1 VQADKLTAMEK
12 PDRLVADGKTR
23 GWLALQGEAGDPGQ
37 MKLRAHD
44 IRKSYGQR
52 QVVKGV
58 CLEVSSGEIVGLLGP
73 NGAGKTTTFYILAGF
88 IEPESG
94 VIAID
99 GDDVTALP
107 MYARARRGL
116 GYLAQ
121 EPTVFRGLTV
131 EQNLRAVLERT
142 MPSRLDQMRRVKDL
156 LEEFG
161 LWELRRQ
168 KAWTLS
174 GGEKR
179 RLEVARAMINDPKI
193 IMLDEPF
200 VGIDPITVGDLKGM
214 ISRLK
219 ERGIGI
225 LITDHNVR
233 ETLPIIERAYLMF
246 DGKILVEGNSKQLLE
261 DPKARELYLGHD
273 FKI

>member
-1 VQADKLTAMEK
+1 
-12 PDRLVADGKTR
+12 
-23 GWLALQGEAGDPGQ
+23 
-37 MKLRAHD
+37 MKLRAIG
-44 IRKSYGQR
+44 IRKSYGDR
-52 QVVKGV
+52 QVVQGV
-58 CLEVSSGEIVGLLGP
+58 SLEVSSGEIVGLLGP
-73 NGAGKTTTFYILAGF
+73 NGAGKTTTFYSLAGF
-88 IEPESG
+88 IRPEAG
-94 VIAID
+94 AILID
-99 GDDVTALP
+99 AEDVTRLP
-107 MYARARRGL
+107 MFKRARRGL

-121 EPTVFRGLTV
+121 EPTVFRGLSV
-131 EQNLRAVLERT
+131 EENLRAVLERT
-142 MPSRLDQMRRVKDL
+142 VPSRLEQMRQVKDL

-168 KAWTLS
+168 KAATLS

-200 VGIDPITVGDLKGM
+200 VGIDPITVGDLKRT

-233 ETLPIIERAYLMF
+233 ETFPIIDRAYLIY
-246 DGKILVEGNSKQLLE
+246 DGKILAQGNSEQLLE
-261 DPKARELYLGHD
+261 DPKAREFYLGKD

>member
-1 VQADKLTAMEK
+1 
-12 PDRLVADGKTR
+12 
-23 GWLALQGEAGDPGQ
+23 
-37 MKLRAHD
+37 MKLSAHD
-44 IRKSYGQR
+44 IRKSYGER

-58 CLEVSSGEIVGLLGP
+58 SLEIASGEIVGLLGP
-73 NGAGKTTTFYILAGF
+73 NGAGKTTTFYSLAGF
-88 IEPESG
+88 IRPETGS
-94 VIAID
+94 IAID
-99 GDDVTALP
+99 GSDVTALP
-107 MYARARRGL
+107 MFARARRGL

-142 MPSRLDQMRRVKDL
+142 LPSRLEQMRRVKEL

-179 RLEVARAMINDPKI
+179 RLEVARAMISEPKL

-200 VGIDPITVGDLKGM
+200 VGIDPITVNELKTM

-233 ETLPIIERAYLMF
+233 ETLPIIDRAYLIY

-261 DPKARELYLGHD
+261 DPNARELYLGHD